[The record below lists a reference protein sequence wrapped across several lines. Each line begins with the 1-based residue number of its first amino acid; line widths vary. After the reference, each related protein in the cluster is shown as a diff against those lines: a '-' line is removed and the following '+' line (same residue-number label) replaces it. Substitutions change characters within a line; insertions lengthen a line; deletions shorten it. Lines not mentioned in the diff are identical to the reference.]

1 MSRPR
6 TRPWARARDQRGQ
19 TSLMIIGFAA
29 VLILA
34 VAVVVDASAA
44 YLQRQGLA
52 TLADGAALHGADG
65 GARGLETYT
74 TGLADDRLTQAAPG
88 ARAAVADYFR
98 ASDAYRRYPGLTY
111 EVRAEGER
119 IVVHVRAPL
128 DLPLR
133 VPGSPGSATIG
144 ARGSAVVTV
153 ER

>member
-1 MSRPR
+1 MRRSHPR
-6 TRPWARARDQRGQ
+6 DERGQ
-19 TSLMIIGFAA
+19 TSLLIIGFATI
-29 VLILA
+29 LLLA

-65 GARGLETYT
+65 GARGMETYT
-74 TGLADDRLTQAAPG
+74 TGLADDRLAQAASG

-111 EVRAEGER
+111 EVRADGER
-119 IVVHVRAPL
+119 IVVRVRAPL
-128 DLPLR
+128 DLPLS
-133 VPGSPGSATIG
+133 VPGSPGSTMIG
-144 ARGSAVVTV
+144 AQGSAVVTI

>member
-1 MSRPR
+1 MPRPR
-6 TRPWARARDQRGQ
+6 HDERACDERGQ
-19 TSLMIIGFAA
+19 TSLMIIGFAT
-29 VLILA
+29 VLVLA

-52 TLADGAALHGADG
+52 ALADGAALHGADG

-74 TGLADDRLTQAAPG
+74 TGLADDRLAQADSG

-98 ASDAYRRYPGLTY
+98 ASDAHRRYPGLTY
-111 EVRAEGER
+111 EVRADGER
-119 IVVHVRAPL
+119 IVVLVKAPL
-128 DLPLR
+128 DLPLN

-144 ARGSAVVTV
+144 AQGSAVVTI